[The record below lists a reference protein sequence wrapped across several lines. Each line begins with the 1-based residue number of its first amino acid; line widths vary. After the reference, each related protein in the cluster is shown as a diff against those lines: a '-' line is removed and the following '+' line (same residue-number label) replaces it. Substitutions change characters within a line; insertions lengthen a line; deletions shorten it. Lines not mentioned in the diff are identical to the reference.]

1 MIRKGHQLMAFLV
14 SMPGYK
20 SQKVLCLGRA
30 EINMDIGHEFSIFTL
45 QIKNW
50 A

>member
-1 MIRKGHQLMAFLV
+1 MKRQGTNRKRYSDV
-14 SMPGYK
+14 
-20 SQKVLCLGRA
+20 GRA

-45 QIKNW
+45 QIKSW